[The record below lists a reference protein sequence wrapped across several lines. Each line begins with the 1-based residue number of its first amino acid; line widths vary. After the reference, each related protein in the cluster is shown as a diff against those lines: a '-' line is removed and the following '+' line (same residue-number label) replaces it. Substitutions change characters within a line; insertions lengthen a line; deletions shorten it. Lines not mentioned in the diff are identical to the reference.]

1 MFWYDQKD
9 QMNDLK
15 NNIPAS
21 HRILLDPTTIIKSL
35 LDTPRDIQRILTYL
49 AAPKYVSHM
58 VKDPYA

>member
-1 MFWYDQKD
+1 
-9 QMNDLK
+9 MNDQK

-21 HRILLDPTTIIKSL
+21 RRILLDPTTIIKSL